1 MLWIPALT
9 ALLRRQTLLKPL
21 LALAVLAASTSAVQA
36 QNQPSIWS
44 PQTPEAARVALQ
56 DQRLMVLD
64 PAFYLNKYPDL
75 LKAFGPNNVE
85 AAKQHWLT
93 FGIKEGRQSS
103 FVFSLPA
110 YQARNPDILWDRNI
124 RSYESVLNYYI
135 TQGYKETRDT
145 TPLGTPFD
153 MPIGFDPDFYR
164 QYYPDLAKAFGTDF
178 GALTRHWAQYGSREG
193 RLPSRK
199 AYGEALA
206 LGVDPEFYAN
216 RYSDLRNAFR
226 LNALALV
233 QHYQTTGR
241 GEGRFAM
248 AGVENA
254 FEAGPPSS
262 GHGRQYLRKGD
273 WLSTDQYLKS
283 ASRAYIAV
291 QQGDGNFCV
300 YKVGSPQDPTY
311 PGLNWCSRNAPA
323 PAGQYFTIFQGDG
336 NLCTYAGT
344 GPADNKGGI
353 VCPSGPR
360 NGDFYLVLQDDGN
373 LVMYPGKNPATRKGD
388 ANWNV
393 GYYKNPRQ
401 SPGQWIVGA
410 ANTVAN
416 GTTMAANTVA
426 NAAVIAANATASGVT
441 NAANTV
447 AGGTTQLA
455 NTIASGTVMAA
466 NTVASTTVDVAN
478 QTAAFAT
485 MVIDMM
491 RNNCSSYAK
500 FFPDPLSMGLSEMAK
515 VINDSHTSAITGQV
529 NACATEFRSGFYC
542 QIPEEM
548 VGLVSDVK
556 GMGQVLKRSSEQAIT
571 KECAASF
578 ALTAPP
584 MFMVQAPLACG
595 AIKSMVED
603 SIKMTT
609 CLIAAE
615 KEGVLGDLVSNS
627 GGGKISTA
635 QACQMAGKVTLK
647 LAKRELT
654 KTTGTGDNMAAKVWS
669 FFNKS
674 ATANQASDLSYKR
687 LMALDAC
694 KGI

>member
-1 MLWIPALT
+1 MWIQHLIALVRRIALFKSLAAV
-9 ALLRRQTLLKPL
+9 ALL
-21 LALAVLAASTSAVQA
+21 AVCASAVHA
-36 QNQPSIWS
+36 QD
-44 PQTPEAARVALQ
+44 R
-56 DQRLMVLD
+56 RLMVLD
-64 PAFYLNKYPDL
+64 PTFYLNRYPDL
-75 LKAFGPNNVE
+75 LAAFGPNNTE
-85 AAKQHWLT
+85 AAKQHWLNY
-93 FGIKEGRQSS
+93 GIKEGRQSS

-124 RSYESVLNYYI
+124 RSYEAVLNYYVN
-135 TQGYKETRDT
+135 QGFKETRDT
-145 TPLGTPFD
+145 TPQDTPFD
-153 MPIGFDPDFYR
+153 MPMGFDPDFYR
-164 QYYPDLAKAFGTDF
+164 QYYPDLAKAFGTNF
-178 GALTRHWAQYGSREG
+178 GALTRHWRENGSREG

-199 AYGEALA
+199 ALSEALA

-226 LNALALV
+226 LNALTLV
-233 QHYQTTGR
+233 QHYQNIGR
-241 GEGRFAM
+241 TEGRFAM
-248 AGVENA
+248 PGVENA

-273 WLSTDQYLKS
+273 WLSTDQYLRS

-311 PGLNWCSRNAPA
+311 PGLNWCSRNVPA

-360 NGDFYLVLQDDGN
+360 SGDFYLIVQDDGN
-373 LVMYPGKNPATRKGD
+373 LVMYPGKNPATRRGD

-401 SPGQWIVGA
+401 SPGQWITNA

-416 GTTMAANTVA
+416 GTVMAANTVA
-426 NAAVIAANATASGVT
+426 NAAVIAANATANGVT

-466 NTVASTTVDVAN
+466 NTVANTAVDVAN

-485 MVIDMM
+485 LVIDMM
-491 RNNCSSYAK
+491 RNNCSSYSK
-500 FFPDPLSMGLSEMAK
+500 FFPDPLSGGLIGMAQ
-515 VINDSHTSAITGQV
+515 VINATHSNAITGEV
-529 NACATEFRSGFYC
+529 SACASEFKSGFYC
-542 QIPEEM
+542 QIPEEI
-548 VGLVSDVK
+548 VSLVSDVK
-556 GMGQVLKRSSEQAIT
+556 SLGDVAKRSAEQAIT

-603 SIKMTT
+603 SIKMTN

-615 KEGVLGDLVSNS
+615 KDGVLGQLISES
-627 GGGKISTA
+627 GEGGGNISTA

-647 LAKRELT
+647 IAKKQLT
-654 KTTGTGDNMAAKVWS
+654 KQIPPGSQAAKVWS
-669 FFNKS
+669 YFSKGALANK
-674 ATANQASDLSYKR
+674 AGGETYTR
-687 LMALDAC
+687 LMSLEAC
-694 KGI
+694 KGM

>member
-1 MLWIPALT
+1 
-9 ALLRRQTLLKPL
+9 
-21 LALAVLAASTSAVQA
+21 
-36 QNQPSIWS
+36 
-44 PQTPEAARVALQ
+44 
-56 DQRLMVLD
+56 
-64 PAFYLNKYPDL
+64 
-75 LKAFGPNNVE
+75 
-85 AAKQHWLT
+85 
-93 FGIKEGRQSS
+93 
-103 FVFSLPA
+103 
-110 YQARNPDILWDRNI
+110 
-124 RSYESVLNYYI
+124 VLNYYVN
-135 TQGYKETRDT
+135 QGFKETRDT
-145 TPLGTPFD
+145 TPQGTPFE

-164 QYYPDLAKAFGTDF
+164 QYYPDLARNYGTDF
-178 GALTRHWAQYGSREG
+178 GALTRHWLQNGSREG

-199 AYGEALA
+199 ALGEALA

-216 RYSDLRNAFR
+216 RYPDLRNAFR

-233 QHYQTTGR
+233 QHYQNIGR
-241 GEGRFAM
+241 TEGRFPM

-254 FEAGPPSS
+254 FETQGPSS

-273 WLSTDQYLKS
+273 WLSTDQYLRS

-311 PGLNWCSRNAPA
+311 PGLNWCSRNVSA
-323 PAGQYFTIFQGDG
+323 PAGQYFTTFQGDG

-344 GPADNKGGI
+344 GPADNKGGG

-360 NGDFYLVLQDDGN
+360 NGDFYLIVQDDGN

-426 NAAVIAANATASGVT
+426 NAAVIAANATANGVT

-466 NTVASTTVDVAN
+466 NTVANTTVDVAN

-485 MVIDMM
+485 LVIDMM
-491 RNNCSSYAK
+491 RNNCNSYSK
-500 FFPDPLSMGLSEMAK
+500 FFPDPLTGGLIGMAQ
-515 VINDSHTSAITGQV
+515 VINATHSNAITGEV
-529 NACATEFRSGFYC
+529 TACANEFKSGFYC
-542 QIPEEM
+542 QIPEEI
-548 VGLVSDVK
+548 VSLVSDVK
-556 GMGQVLKRSSEQAIT
+556 SLGDVAKRSAEQAIT

-603 SIKMTT
+603 SVKMTT

-615 KEGVLGDLVSNS
+615 KDGVLGQLISES
-627 GGGKISTA
+627 GEGGGNISTA
-635 QACQMAGKVTLK
+635 QACQVAGKVTLK
-647 LAKRELT
+647 IAKKQLT
-654 KTTGTGDNMAAKVWS
+654 KQIPPGSQAAKVWS
-669 FFNKS
+669 YFSKGALANK
-674 ATANQASDLSYKR
+674 TGGETYKR
-687 LMALDAC
+687 LMSLEAC
-694 KGI
+694 KGG